1 MKTDLTINRDI
12 FIQDPQDK
20 RFRTITWASIFLYAV
35 LGVAAG
41 LVKVSPPQREEAA
54 QLPPRIAKL
63 IIPKPQAPPPV
74 VQVKKEEPKVEE
86 TATEVKKEEPKPEQ
100 TKEPPQEV
108 AKQEGPSPEEI
119 RAQQEAQRKKNMEVA
134 MNSGLLKLL
143 KQSETKTESVP
154 DQKLKK
160 VFSEIKGLS
169 QAPKATPG
177 IALQASPPG
186 TSQGIDDIVAKLE
199 KSIKESKPI
208 SGVLT
213 GSGGI
218 NPMIG
223 DLQKDVGR
231 SFLAERKTTAVES
244 PFQIKGFE
252 DGKSPRTYESI
263 AQIVDSYKGG
273 ISFLYNKTLRENPTL
288 RGTVTVEFRIAADG
302 EVIDCRVVSSSM
314 SNPPFEEALI
324 KRILQWKF
332 PLVPAGDV
340 TITYPIV
347 FSVAG

>member
-1 MKTDLTINRDI
+1 MKALTLEFQNSDQNFKRIAWICVLLYGAVALVINLVTAKTPER
-12 FIQDPQDK
+12 QDY
-20 RFRTITWASIFLYAV
+20 T
-35 LGVAAG
+35 
-41 LVKVSPPQREEAA
+41 
-54 QLPPRIAKL
+54 QLAPRIARL
-63 IIPKPQAPPPV
+63 MIEAAKPLPPPPV
-74 VQVKKEEPKVEE
+74 TQAKKEEPKAEE
-86 TATEVKKEEPKPEQ
+86 KAKEVKKEEPKAEPP
-100 TKEPPQEV
+100 KEPAQEV

-119 RAQQEAQRKKNMEVA
+119 RAHQEAQRKKNMEVA

-143 KQSETKTESVP
+143 KQSETKSENVP

-169 QAPKATPG
+169 QAPKAAPG
-177 IALQASPPG
+177 AALQGSPG

-199 KSIKESKPI
+199 KSIKDSKS
-208 SGVLT
+208 SGGAVA

-223 DLQKDVGR
+223 DFQKDVGQ
-231 SFLAERKTTAVES
+231 SSLAERKTTAVES

-263 AQIVDSYKGG
+263 AQVVDSYKGG
-273 ISFLYNKTLRENPTL
+273 ISFLYNKALRENPTL
-288 RGTVTVEFRIAADG
+288 RGTVTVEFRISVDG
-302 EVIDCRVVSSSM
+302 DVIDCRVISSSM
-314 SNPPFEEALI
+314 SNPPFEEALV
-324 KRILQWKF
+324 KRVLQWKF
-332 PLVPAGDV
+332 PPVPAGDV